1 MRQNATGKELEMKKT
16 TADRFLKIFS
26 TYVKLGFAIIALVI
40 IGDLYWTYMQGGKE
54 GSDLSNIL
62 LILCYFYIAGF
73 VLLIP
78 TILPFI
84 FSYSYKAYA
93 IKENNPQQFEKFMT
107 TPLSRYLI
115 IDEIVGFK
123 RTENSDQRP

>member
-1 MRQNATGKELEMKKT
+1 MKKT

-26 TYVKLGFAIIALVI
+26 TYVKLGFAIIALVV